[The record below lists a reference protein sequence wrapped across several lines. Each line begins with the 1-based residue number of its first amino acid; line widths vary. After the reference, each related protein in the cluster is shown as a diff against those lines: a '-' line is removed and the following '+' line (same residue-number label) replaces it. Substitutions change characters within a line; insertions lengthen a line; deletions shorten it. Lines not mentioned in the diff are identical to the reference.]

1 MSDSFQVFGIS
12 PIIAVADV
20 RSAVDFYVKHLG
32 FTALFI
38 AEDGSYGVAG
48 LQNQSIHFV
57 PAANEEALAATARNC
72 SFRIRVER
80 LDAYWKQVE
89 LTHPPTRTRPP
100 ETKPWGIREFHI
112 LDKDGA
118 LVIVSEAA

>member
-1 MSDSFQVFGIS
+1 
-12 PIIAVADV
+12 
-20 RSAVDFYVKHLG
+20 VDFYVKHLA
-32 FTALFI
+32 FRELFV
-38 AEDGSYGVAG
+38 AEDGSYAVAG
-48 LQNQSIHFV
+48 LQSQSVHFV
-57 PAANEEALAATARNC
+57 PAADKEALASTAKHC
-72 SFRIRVER
+72 SFRIRVEH

-118 LVIVSEAA
+118 LVIVSESA

>member
-12 PIIAVADV
+12 PIVAVADV
-20 RSAVDFYVKHLG
+20 RSAVDFYVNHLA
-32 FTALFI
+32 FRALFI

-48 LQNQSIHFV
+48 LQSQSVHFV
-57 PAANEEALAATARNC
+57 PAVDEESLAATARHC
-72 SFRIRVER
+72 SFRIRVEH
-80 LDAYWKQVE
+80 LDAFWKQVE